1 MDIIEQIEILNNKH
15 ISLFKASLIDESIN
29 IVIDNLE
36 DIKEDLRRVL
46 ECIDIWLYDL
56 YKDDIDIEKYYNN
69 LRLQIISILN
79 K

>member
-1 MDIIEQIEILNNKH
+1 MDIIEQIEVLNNKH
-15 ISLFKASLIDESIN
+15 ISLFKASLIDESIE

-36 DIKEDLRRVL
+36 ELKEDLRKVL
-46 ECIDIWLYDL
+46 ECIDIWIGNL
-56 YKDDIDIEKYYNN
+56 YKDEIDIKKYYNN

>member
-1 MDIIEQIEILNNKH
+1 MDIIEQIEVLNNKH

-29 IVIDNLE
+29 IIIDNLE
-36 DIKEDLRRVL
+36 ELKEDLRRIL
-46 ECIDIWLYDL
+46 EYIDIWICDL
-56 YKDDIDIEKYYNN
+56 YEDDIDIKEYYNN

>member
-15 ISLFKASLIDESIN
+15 ISLFKASLIDESIK
-29 IVIDNLE
+29 ITIDNIE
-36 DIKEDLRRVL
+36 DLIEDLRRVL
-46 ECIDIWLYDL
+46 EYIDIWIYNL

>member
-1 MDIIEQIEILNNKH
+1 MDIIEQIEVLNNKH
-15 ISLFKASLIDESIN
+15 MALFKASLIDESIN

-56 YKDDIDIEKYYNN
+56 YKDDIDIKKYYNN